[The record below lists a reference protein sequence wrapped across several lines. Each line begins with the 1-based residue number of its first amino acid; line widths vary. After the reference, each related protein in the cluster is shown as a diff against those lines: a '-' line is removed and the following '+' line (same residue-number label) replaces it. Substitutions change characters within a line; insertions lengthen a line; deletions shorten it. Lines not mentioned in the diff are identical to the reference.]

1 MPAFLFEPARYP
13 EQPGVYIMKNDEGRV
28 LYVGKSKCIR
38 DRLRAYF
45 NGADKRRR
53 IPALTAEIAEI
64 GFIVVNNEHES
75 LVLEN
80 NLIKIHKPPY
90 NRALKKDNSGYAYL
104 QLTREPLPRLIA
116 HYRDR
121 RAVREESGEAA
132 FGRSLGG
139 PAESRLGRAREETAA
154 AGTEGRDAEGRDA
167 AVRDAVAGGAALRSS
182 KREVLPAPAAD
193 DQPPER
199 FGPFVSSRFRE
210 AVIAFV
216 TEHYKLRTCVALPKR
231 ACLEYHLGKCSGV
244 CAGHISHEEYRETAR
259 AAARLLAGGGE
270 RLVGA
275 MYRQM
280 EAYAER
286 LAFEKAEHMLRHIR
300 ILERTPERQIVDTET
315 DGTQEAVYFGESDVC
330 VAQFHEGMLHRLECI
345 PWSRGEEGAAACDR
359 FLMERY
365 KTLSRPDEIIASEIG
380 DARLLRAALR
390 RRGQPAVRITVPQ
403 RGMKRDL
410 LGLCRRNLEETK
422 RAKG

>member
-13 EQPGVYIMKNDEGRV
+13 EQPGVYIMKNNEGRV

-121 RAVREESGEAA
+121 RAVREENVDAA
-132 FGRSLGG
+132 SVRKLDGAADGG
-139 PAESRLGRAREETAA
+139 GQVFARAETAA
-154 AGTEGRDAEGRDA
+154 GAEGRDA
-167 AVRDAVAGGAALRSS
+167 TVRDAVAGGTALRSS
-182 KREVLPAPAAD
+182 KRQATSPAPAAD
-193 DQPPER
+193 EQPAER

-216 TEHYKLRTCVALPKR
+216 TEHYKLRTCVTLPKR

-259 AAARLLAGGGE
+259 AAAKLLAGGGE

-315 DGTQEAVYFGESDVC
+315 DGTQEAVYFGESEVC
-330 VAQFHEGMLHRLECI
+330 VAQLHEGMLHRLEFI

-365 KTLSRPDEIIASEIG
+365 KTLTRPDEIIASEIG

>member
-1 MPAFLFEPARYP
+1 MYVREETKLPAFLFEPARYP
-13 EQPGVYIMKNDEGRV
+13 EQPGVYIMKNNEGRV

-121 RAVREESGEAA
+121 RAVREETGEAA
-132 FGRSLGG
+132 FAR
-139 PAESRLGRAREETAA
+139 RLGVASETGGLGLAHAETAA
-154 AGTEGRDAEGRDA
+154 GAEARDGTVQPIKRQEPPSAAE
-167 AVRDAVAGGAALRSS
+167 
-182 KREVLPAPAAD
+182 EPPA
-193 DQPPER
+193 ER

-216 TEHYKLRTCVALPKR
+216 TEHYKLRTCVTLPKR

-275 MYRQM
+275 MYGQM

-315 DGTQEAVYFGESDVC
+315 DGTQEAVYFGETDVC
-330 VAQFHEGMLHRLECI
+330 VAQLHEGMLHRLECI

-422 RAKG
+422 RSKA

>member
-13 EQPGVYIMKNDEGRV
+13 EQPGVYIMKNNEGRI

-64 GFIVVNNEHES
+64 SVIVVNNEHES
-75 LVLEN
+75 LILEN

-121 RAVREESGEAA
+121 RAVREETGEAA
-132 FGRSLGG
+132 SARSF
-139 PAESRLGRAREETAA
+139 
-154 AGTEGRDAEGRDA
+154 
-167 AVRDAVAGGAALRSS
+167 GGAAERELRLALEQTAAGAEARDGGARPP
-182 KREVLPAPAAD
+182 KRAEPAPTPALE
-193 DQPPER
+193 DQPAER
-199 FGPFVSSRFRE
+199 FGPFISSRFRE

-216 TEHYKLRTCVALPKR
+216 TEHYKLRTCVTLPKR

-259 AAARLLAGGGE
+259 AAAKLLAGGGE

-275 MYRQM
+275 MYSQM

-330 VAQFHEGMLHRLECI
+330 IAQFHEGMLHRLECI

-422 RAKG
+422 RSQA

>member
-13 EQPGVYIMKNDEGRV
+13 EQPGVYIMKNNEGRV

-121 RAVREESGEAA
+121 RAVREENVDAA
-132 FGRSLGG
+132 SVRRLDGA
-139 PAESRLGRAREETAA
+139 AESGGQVLARAETAA
-154 AGTEGRDAEGRDA
+154 GAEGRA
-167 AVRDAVAGGAALRSS
+167 PATHSS
-182 KREVLPAPAAD
+182 KRRAPPSAPAAEE
-193 DQPPER
+193 QPAER

-216 TEHYKLRTCVALPKR
+216 TEHYKLRTCVTLPKR

-259 AAARLLAGGGE
+259 AAARLLAGGGD

-330 VAQFHEGMLHRLECI
+330 IAQLHEGMLHRLECI

-359 FLMERY
+359 FLMDRY

-422 RAKG
+422 RSQA

>member
-13 EQPGVYIMKNDEGRV
+13 EQPGVYIMKNNEGRI

-121 RAVREESGEAA
+121 RAVREETGEAA
-132 FGRSLGG
+132 FARRSGG
-139 PAESRLGRAREETAA
+139 PAEVGGLGLVRAEAA
-154 AGTEGRDAEGRDA
+154 AGKEARDA
-167 AVRDAVAGGAALRSS
+167 APSLS
-182 KREVLPAPAAD
+182 KRQQPSPALSAEDPPA
-193 DQPPER
+193 ER

-216 TEHYKLRTCVALPKR
+216 TEHYKLRTCATLPKR

-275 MYRQM
+275 MYGQM

-315 DGTQEAVYFGESDVC
+315 DGTQEAVYFGDTDVC
-330 VAQFHEGMLHRLECI
+330 IAQLHEGMLHRLECI

-422 RAKG
+422 RSKA

>member
-1 MPAFLFEPARYP
+1 MSAFLFEPARYP
-13 EQPGVYIMKNDEGRV
+13 EQPGVYIMKNNEGRI

-75 LVLEN
+75 LILEN

-104 QLTREPLPRLIA
+104 QLTEEPLPRLIA

-121 RAVREESGEAA
+121 RAVREDAAGAARTGGSGDGAAARGELARAIAESSAA
-132 FGRSLGG
+132 ADARRAAGKGQPPAL
-139 PAESRLGRAREETAA
+139 PAEAR
-154 AGTEGRDAEGRDA
+154 
-167 AVRDAVAGGAALRSS
+167 
-182 KREVLPAPAAD
+182 PA
-193 DQPPER
+193 ER

-216 TEHYKLRTCVALPKR
+216 TEHYKLRTCATLPKR

-259 AAARLLAGGGE
+259 AAARLLSSGGE

-280 EAYAER
+280 EEYAER

-300 ILERTPERQIVDTET
+300 ILERTPERQIVDREAE
-315 DGTQEAVYFGESDVC
+315 GTQEAVYFGESAVC
-330 VAQFHEGMLHRLECI
+330 IAQLHDGMLHRIDCV
-345 PWSRGEEGAAACDR
+345 PWTRGETGSADCDR
-359 FLMERY
+359 FLIERY
-365 KTLSRPDEIIASEIG
+365 RSLTRPDEIIASEIG

-390 RRGQPAVRITVPQ
+390 RRGQPPVRITVPR
-403 RGMKRDL
+403 RGVKLDL
-410 LGLCRRNLEETK
+410 LGLCRRNLEEAERS
-422 RAKG
+422 RA

>member
-1 MPAFLFEPARYP
+1 
-13 EQPGVYIMKNDEGRV
+13 MKNNEGRI

-75 LVLEN
+75 LILEN

-104 QLTREPLPRLIA
+104 QLTEEPLPRLIA

-121 RAVREESGEAA
+121 RAVREDAADAARASSAGAGDAAAARGELARA
-132 FGRSLGG
+132 I
-139 PAESRLGRAREETAA
+139 AESSAA
-154 AGTEGRDAEGRDA
+154 ADARRA
-167 AVRDAVAGGAALRSS
+167 AGKA
-182 KREVLPAPAAD
+182 EQPAPLAEARAA
-193 DQPPER
+193 ER

-216 TEHYKLRTCVALPKR
+216 TEHYKLRTCATLPKR

-244 CAGHISHEEYRETAR
+244 CAGHISHEDYRETAR
-259 AAARLLAGGGE
+259 AAARLLSSGGE

-280 EAYAER
+280 EEYAER

-300 ILERTPERQIVDTET
+300 ILERTPERQIVDRETE
-315 DGTQEAVYFGESDVC
+315 GTQEAVYFGEAAVC
-330 VAQFHEGMLHRLECI
+330 IAQLHDGMLHRIECV
-345 PWSRGEEGAAACDR
+345 PWSRAEADCDR
-359 FLMERY
+359 FLLERY
-365 KTLSRPDEIIASEIG
+365 RTLTRPDEIIASEIG

-390 RRGQPAVRITVPQ
+390 RRGQPPVRITVPR
-403 RGMKRDL
+403 RGVKLDL
-410 LGLCRRNLEETK
+410 LGLCRRNLEEAERS
-422 RAKG
+422 RA

>member
-13 EQPGVYIMKNDEGRV
+13 EQPGVYIMKNNDGRI

-53 IPALTAEIAEI
+53 IPALTSEIAEI
-64 GFIVVNNEHES
+64 AVIVVNNEHES
-75 LVLEN
+75 LILEN

-104 QLTREPLPRLIA
+104 QLTEEPLPRLIA

-121 RAVREESGEAA
+121 RAVRDGAAGAPLPRDPGEASA
-132 FGRSLGG
+132 ARGELARAV
-139 PAESRLGRAREETAA
+139 AESAA
-154 AGTEGRDAEGRDA
+154 AAQSRRTADRPPDA
-167 AVRDAVAGGAALRSS
+167 APGEARAA
-182 KREVLPAPAAD
+182 
-193 DQPPER
+193 ER

-216 TEHYKLRTCVALPKR
+216 TEHYKLRTCVTLPKR

-244 CAGHISHEEYRETAR
+244 CAGHISQEEYRETAR
-259 AAARLLAGGGE
+259 AAARLLSSGGE

-280 EAYAER
+280 EEYAER

-300 ILERTPERQIVDTET
+300 ILERTPERQIVDRETE
-315 DGTQEAVYFGESDVC
+315 GTQEAVFFGESAVC
-330 VAQFHEGMLHRLECI
+330 IAQLHDGMLHRLECV
-345 PWSRGEEGAAACDR
+345 PWSRAEADCDR

-365 KTLSRPDEIIASEIG
+365 RTLTRPDEIIASEIG
-380 DARLLRAALR
+380 DAKLLRAALR
-390 RRGQPAVRITVPQ
+390 RRGQPAVRITVPR
-403 RGMKRDL
+403 RGVKLDL
-410 LGLCRRNLEETK
+410 LGLCRRNLEETQRS
-422 RAKG
+422 RA

>member
-13 EQPGVYIMKNDEGRV
+13 EQPGVYIMKNSEGRV

-38 DRLRAYF
+38 DRLRSYF

-53 IPALTAEIAEI
+53 IPALVAEIADI

-104 QLTREPLPRLIA
+104 QLTEEPLPRLIA

-121 RAVREESGEAA
+121 RAVRGEESFARRGTADSENAPAAGETVS
-132 FGRSLGG
+132 GCETPSSRES
-139 PAESRLGRAREETAA
+139 AETRETAA
-154 AGTEGRDAEGRDA
+154 AAESGIRRSRAEA
-167 AVRDAVAGGAALRSS
+167 AAQAQ
-182 KREVLPAPAAD
+182 PA
-193 DQPPER
+193 ER

-216 TEHYKLRTCVALPKR
+216 TEHYKLRTCVTLPKR

-244 CAGHISHEEYRETAR
+244 CAGHISHDEYRETAR
-259 AAARLLAGGGE
+259 AAARLLANGGE
-270 RLVGA
+270 KLVGA

-300 ILERTPERQIVDTET
+300 ILERTPERQIVDRETE
-315 DGTQEAVYFGESDVC
+315 GTQEAVYFGETSVC
-330 VAQFHEGMLHRLECI
+330 VALLHSTACCTGSNACRGPAETRERRL
-345 PWSRGEEGAAACDR
+345 ATA
-359 FLMERY
+359 F
-365 KTLSRPDEIIASEIG
+365 
-380 DARLLRAALR
+380 
-390 RRGQPAVRITVPQ
+390 
-403 RGMKRDL
+403 
-410 LGLCRRNLEETK
+410 
-422 RAKG
+422 